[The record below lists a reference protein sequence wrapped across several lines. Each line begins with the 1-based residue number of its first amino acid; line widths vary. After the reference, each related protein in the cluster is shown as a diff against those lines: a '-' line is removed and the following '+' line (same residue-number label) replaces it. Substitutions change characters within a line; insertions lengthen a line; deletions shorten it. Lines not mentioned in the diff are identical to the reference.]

1 MTRTFNTC
9 ADIKVSYQKTKLDCN
24 SNFIASV
31 DIGRGQV
38 LMRVSLVSTLDFKP
52 PADTEEASPWAV
64 ILTHGD
70 TRLKT
75 FLLKG
80 LDRQKTV
87 AVENI
92 LADKDMHISAKL
104 TRVDKSQ
111 AEVATGNDLLKKHF
125 GSLAPLAVIFE
136 VC

>member
-1 MTRTFNTC
+1 MARTFNTC

-38 LMRVSLVSTLDFKP
+38 LMRVSLVSTLDFKA
-52 PADTEEASPWAV
+52 PADTEAASPWAV

-75 FLLKG
+75 FLLKD

-104 TRVDKSQ
+104 TRIDKSQ

-125 GSLAPLAVIFE
+125 GPLAPLAVIFE

>member
-9 ADIKVSYQKTKLDCN
+9 ADIKVSYQKTKLDCA
-24 SNFIASV
+24 SNFIAGV

-38 LMRVSLVSTLDFKP
+38 LMRVSLASTLDFKA

-75 FLLKG
+75 FLLKD

-104 TRVDKSQ
+104 TRVNKSQ